1 MKLFYFFLSFVILL
15 SSSSNSTAQTV
26 NPLVEETVTEE
37 NDSTEYEY
45 VDEWPEFKGGQFARN
60 SFLAKNIQYP
70 REAEKKGIEGR
81 VIIAFVIEKDGAVT
95 HVEIIKSVH
104 PLLDNEAL
112 RVVKLMPNWK
122 PGISKGKLVR
132 CKFKTDI
139 IFKLP
144 E

>member
-1 MKLFYFFLSFVILL
+1 MKWFYLLSFIILFT
-15 SSSSNSTAQTV
+15 SFSSNAQTV

-45 VDEWPEFKGGQFARN
+45 VDQWPEFKGGHDALNR
-60 SFLAKNIQYP
+60 FLSKNIVYP
-70 REAEKKGIEGR
+70 RKAERMGIEGR
-81 VIIAFVIEKDGAVT
+81 VIIAFVVEKDGAIT
-95 HVEIIKSVH
+95 HVEIVNSVDS
-104 PLLDNEAL
+104 LLDDEAL
-112 RVVKLMPNWK
+112 RVIKLMPNWK